1 MQAAELDSVALSVR
15 CSNRNYIENMS
26 EIQLKTGVIIEP
38 IYQKSETPTPEAIAK
53 MLRLG
58 KRINKRALFVGIM
71 HTVRGLMYP
80 VSYYKHGRGVI
91 VEFNGLTQYRKKEFV
106 LTEASELMRQDL
118 KDFVSSGLDFELHA
132 VDVCI
137 DSQRAV
143 KSILKAIA
151 RKRKPNDD
159 EYETTIY
166 YETSSQPKGKAN
178 DYLQIYNYD
187 KQAKNKLAYP
197 LNRVEFA
204 FKSAALKCSNS
215 FDDDIGRAAAKVARW
230 AGKKAVKISAFWR

>member
-1 MQAAELDSVALSVR
+1 MQAAELDSVALSMR
-15 CSNRNYIENMS
+15 CSNRNYIECLQDL
-26 EIQLKTGVIIEP
+26 ELKTGVIIEQ
-38 IYQKSETPTPEAIAK
+38 IYQKSDAITPEAAAK
-53 MLRLG
+53 MKRIG

-118 KDFVSSGLDFELHA
+118 KEFVSNGLDFELHS
-132 VDVCI
+132 VDICI
-137 DSQRAV
+137 DSPKPI

-151 RKRKPNDD
+151 RKRKPNN
-159 EYETTIY
+159 EKHKTTAY

-178 DYLQIYNYD
+178 DYLQVYVYD
-187 KQAKNKLAYP
+187 KKVKNKLAYP
-197 LNRVEFA
+197 LHRVEFA
-204 FKSAALKCSNS
+204 FKSAALKGSNS
-215 FDDDIGRAAAKVARW
+215 FDDGIGRAAAKVARC
-230 AGKKAVKISAFWR
+230 ILPPTL